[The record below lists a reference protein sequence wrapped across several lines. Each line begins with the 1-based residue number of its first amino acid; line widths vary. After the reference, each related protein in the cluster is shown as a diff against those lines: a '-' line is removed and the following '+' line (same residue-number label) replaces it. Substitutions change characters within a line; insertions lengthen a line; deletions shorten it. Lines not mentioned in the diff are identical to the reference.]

1 MDPEQRKQRRNLRLL
16 FFVAFPAMMFI
27 MISFGE
33 GVITAIKSTM
43 ALYIPLLIVYLIF
56 AWRMHCFECRNPFS
70 LDLVDQGSFHRT
82 YECRY
87 CGHIVNRWGGAKG
100 SGGGGPG

>member
-1 MDPEQRKQRRNLRLL
+1 MDHKQRKQRRSIRLI
-16 FFVAFPAMMFI
+16 FFLALPAMMFI

-33 GVITAIKSTM
+33 GAATAAKGV
-43 ALYIPLLIVYLIF
+43 AVFYIPSSIGYLCF
-56 AWRMHCFECRNPFS
+56 AWTKRCFACRSPFS

-82 YECRY
+82 YECRC

-100 SGGGGPG
+100 GGGGGPG